1 MKVSRRQFLEAAAVT
16 AAASRVHAQAAPAQ
30 AWSSPVLDCHFH
42 LRADVE
48 ANIVHMD
55 GCGVRRAVILTRDAF
70 DRARAFQ
77 AKYPARVVWAAS
89 SDIPPPGAEVRLTQ
103 AVKNGAVGFG
113 ELKFHVEADGPEL
126 QRMYALAAEL
136 GVPILVHFQEV
147 DHFPGEGRWSSGFKR
162 FEAMLR
168 TFPKTTFVGHADAF
182 WANVDATY
190 ENEAAYPTGP
200 ITRGGL
206 TDKLLGDSANLFG
219 DMSANSGNNAMSRDA
234 AFTADFLARHQ
245 NKLIF
250 GSDCSCTDGR
260 GAGVSQANNP
270 TAARLSGKCVAR
282 ETLTLL
288 PKTTSPDVFRKIAW
302 DNGHRVY
309 KLKAVSTP

>member
-1 MKVSRRQFLEAAAVT
+1 MKINRRQFLEAVAVT
-16 AAASRVHAQAAPAQ
+16 AAASRANAQTVPAA
-30 AWSSPVLDCHFH
+30 AWTSPVLDCHFH
-42 LRADVE
+42 LRADAE

-55 GCGVRRAVILTRDAF
+55 GGGVARAVILTRDTF

-77 AKYPARVVWAAS
+77 SKYPARVVWAAS
-89 SDIPPPGAEVRLTQ
+89 TDITSPAAEARLTQ
-103 AVKNGAVGFG
+103 AAKDGAVGFG

-147 DHFPGEGRWSSGFKR
+147 EHFAGEGLWSTGFKR

-168 TFPKTTFVGHADAF
+168 KYPKTTFVGHADAF
-182 WANVDATY
+182 WANVDAKY
-190 ENEAAYPTGP
+190 ANEAAYPTGP
-200 ITRGGL
+200 ITRTGL
-206 TDKLLGDSANLFG
+206 TDKLLGDYPNLFG
-219 DMSANSGNNAMSRDA
+219 DLSANSGNNAMSRDA
-234 AFTADFLARHQ
+234 TFTSDFLKRHQ
-245 NKLIF
+245 DKLIF

-260 GAGVSQANNP
+260 GAGISQNNNP
-270 TAARLSGKCVAR
+270 TAARMAGKCVAR

-288 PKTTSPDVFRKIAW
+288 QRTTPTEVFKKIAW

-309 KLKAVSTP
+309 KLSRA